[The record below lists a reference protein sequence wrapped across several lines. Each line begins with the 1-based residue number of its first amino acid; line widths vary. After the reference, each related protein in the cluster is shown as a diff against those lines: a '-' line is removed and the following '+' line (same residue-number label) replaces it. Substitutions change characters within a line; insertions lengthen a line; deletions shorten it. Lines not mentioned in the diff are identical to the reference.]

1 MADQFR
7 PKSELHD
14 LSWFEMSGVD
24 RPANQTEGWMVMKSA
39 TTLNPDKINVNVPM
53 LLDAASGDAEAASI
67 ATSHLRNYLSAID
80 TATIP
85 ERVAQSINNVL
96 SFIDDDDEEP
106 EEDLLAAQFI
116 SKTAESQSRFSVGD
130 VLSEISNRLRGTQK
144 VNKNID
150 LETSDDMEFFVET
163 MNEMMPVF
171 VDTIK
176 NLKSSASSRE
186 ARNNGYI
193 YALEAFKLAAADI
206 LAEKINGEGSL

>member
-39 TTLNPDKINVNVPM
+39 TTLNPDKINVNVPL
-53 LLDAASGDAEAASI
+53 LLDAASEDAEAASI
-67 ATSHLRNYLSAID
+67 ATTHIRNYLSAID
-80 TATIP
+80 TKTVP
-85 ERVAQSINNVL
+85 SRVAQSINEVI
-96 SFIDDDDEEP
+96 SFIDDEEP

-116 SKTAESQSRFSVGD
+116 SKTAGSQSRFSVGD
-130 VLSEISNRLRGTQK
+130 VISEISNRLRGRNA

-171 VDTIK
+171 IDTIK
-176 NLKSSASSRE
+176 NLKTSASSRD
-186 ARNNGYI
+186 ARNSGYL
-193 YALEAFKLAAADI
+193 YALEAFKMAAADI

>member
-39 TTLNPDKINVNVPM
+39 NTLNPDKINVNVPM
-53 LLDAASGDAEAASI
+53 LLDAASEDAEAASI

-80 TATIP
+80 TDTIP
-85 ERVAQSINNVL
+85 SRVAQSINDVL
-96 SFIDDDDEEP
+96 SFIDDEEP
-106 EEDLLAAQFI
+106 QEEDLLAAQFI

-130 VLSEISNRLRGTQK
+130 VLSEISNRLRGNKT

-193 YALEAFKLAAADI
+193 YALEAFKLAAEDI
-206 LAEKINGEGSL
+206 LAGKINGEGSL